1 MKKRILLMG
10 VVLALVTMMAMPAQT
25 LAKSGTDR
33 PQITTG
39 SFSAIDMVYIS
50 DPGKTT
56 QKGMRLITRGEIMQ
70 SAAPVSSE
78 WSVLDGAMIVVQH
91 SSDIKLTPTG
101 PASGTF
107 SGTAI
112 NIIKVYPAAGGQLT
126 GVSPTALN
134 GNYILDPNYGM
145 IVEDVT
151 DTGRYYVAGQVPSG
165 DGHSFVQSNG
175 TLNASLNWN
184 GTTLFGN
191 AVFSGEYRTLSK

>member
-1 MKKRILLMG
+1 MKKRILLIG
-10 VVLALVTMMAMPAQT
+10 VVLALIAVMAMPAQI
-25 LAKSGTDR
+25 LAKSGSDR

-39 SFSAIDMVYIS
+39 SFNATDTVYIS

-78 WSVLDGAMIVVQH
+78 WPVLDGAMIVVQH

-126 GVSPTALN
+126 GVSPTILN
-134 GNYILDPNYGM
+134 GSYILDPTYGM

-151 DTGRYYVAGQVPSG
+151 DTGKYYVAGQVPSG
-165 DGHSFVQSNG
+165 DGQSFVQSHG

-184 GTTLFGN
+184 GMTLFGN
-191 AVFSGEYRTLSK
+191 ATFSGEYRTLSR